1 MNSKCGGPKQE
12 KTTPAQRKG
21 GGGGG
26 DRYNW
31 YIKTFTVSV
40 SDPQIPKTV
49 SRLYV

>member
-1 MNSKCGGPKQE
+1 MNSKCGVQSK
-12 KTTPAQRKG
+12 KMTPARGGG

-26 DRYNW
+26 DRFNW